1 MTAATNITVI
11 DVSPTLNLILLLQYW
26 QILRERE
33 LRTKEIEGK
42 ARQISSDLQIQ
53 EGPDSKIIS
62 YFDELVKYWEGIE
75 GIGHQNNSNQNI
87 VMGNGPYTHKQA
99 KFGDDIDNLDL
110 DLDDL
115 GSGEISKN
123 EF

>member
-11 DVSPTLNLILLLQYW
+11 DVSPSLKLISLFLYW

-53 EGPDSKIIS
+53 EGPESKIIS

-75 GIGHQNNSNQNI
+75 GIGQNNSSHNNI
-87 VMGNGPYTHKQA
+87 VMGNGPYNHKQA

-110 DLDDL
+110 DLDDP
-115 GSGEISKN
+115 N
-123 EF
+123 

>member
-1 MTAATNITVI
+1 M
-11 DVSPTLNLILLLQYW
+11 
-26 QILRERE
+26 
-33 LRTKEIEGK
+33 RTKEIEGK

-53 EGPDSKIIS
+53 EGPDSKIIQ

-75 GIGHQNNSNQNI
+75 GIGQNNSNQNI
-87 VMGNGPYTHKQA
+87 VLGNGPYTHKQA
-99 KFGDDIDNLDL
+99 KFDNDIDNLDL

-123 EF
+123 EFQPPKDNFQRGNTVDNKKKPAFGGD

>member
-11 DVSPTLNLILLLQYW
+11 DVSPALFLILLLQYW

-75 GIGHQNNSNQNI
+75 GIGANNS
-87 VMGNGPYTHKQA
+87 
-99 KFGDDIDNLDL
+99 
-110 DLDDL
+110 
-115 GSGEISKN
+115 
-123 EF
+123 